1 MAAGHGGPRPGAGRP
16 KGTKNTPEIPRTPRI
31 YRDALDYLEAV
42 VRGDEPA
49 DGQRIAAARV
59 VLPFQAPK
67 QRAPIASPTPRKLKQ
82 IEARQAER
90 DISEAWNKRAD
101 AVRASIKKGQKT

>member
-1 MAAGHGGPRPGAGRP
+1 M
-16 KGTKNTPEIPRTPRI
+16 E
-31 YRDALDYLEAV
+31 YLEAV
-42 VRGDEPA
+42 VRGDEPP

-90 DISEAWNKRAD
+90 DIAEAWSKRAD
-101 AVRASIKKGQKT
+101 AVRASIKKEQKK

>member
-1 MAAGHGGPRPGAGRP
+1 MAAGHGGPRAGAGRP
-16 KGTKNTPEIPRTPRI
+16 KGTTKRAEIPRTPRT
-31 YRDALDYLEAV
+31 YRDALEYLEAV

-67 QRAPIASPTPRKLKQ
+67 QRAPLASPSPRKLKQ

-90 DISEAWNKRAD
+90 DISEAWIKRSN
-101 AVRASIKKGQKT
+101 AVRASIKKEPKT

>member
-1 MAAGHGGPRPGAGRP
+1 M
-16 KGTKNTPEIPRTPRI
+16 
-31 YRDALDYLEAV
+31 DYLEAV

-49 DGQRIAAARV
+49 DGPRIAAARV

-82 IEARQAER
+82 IEAREAER
-90 DISEAWNKRAD
+90 AIADDWTKRAT
-101 AVRASIKKGQKT
+101 AVRARMKEQRK

>member
-1 MAAGHGGPRPGAGRP
+1 M
-16 KGTKNTPEIPRTPRI
+16 
-31 YRDALDYLEAV
+31 
-42 VRGDEPA
+42 RGDEPP

-82 IEARQAER
+82 IEAREAER
-90 DISEAWNKRAD
+90 AISEDWNERSN